1 MIEYKIDK
9 HGVKFETDGSLEKIC
24 AETLHMVNLIY
35 TRLIRHQPALARAFR
50 AAIIAGITSPL
61 SPVFQDNGDVG
72 SCQDILIV
80 RERET

>member
-1 MIEYKIDK
+1 MIEYKINK
-9 HGVKFETDGSLEKIC
+9 RGVTFETNGSLVEIS
-24 AETLHMVNLIY
+24 AQTLHMDNLIY
-35 TRLIRHQPALARAFR
+35 TRLIRHQPELARAFR

-80 RERET
+80 QERDT

>member
-9 HGVKFETDGSLEKIC
+9 RGITLKTNGSLLKIS
-24 AETLHMVNLIY
+24 AETLHLVQLIY
-35 TRLIRHQPALARAFR
+35 TRLIRHQPELARAFR
-50 AAIIAGITSPL
+50 SAIIEGITSPL

-80 RERET
+80 QERET

>member
-9 HGVKFETDGSLEKIC
+9 HGVELATNESLEKIC

-35 TRLIRHQPALARAFR
+35 PRLSRHRPELGRAFR

-72 SCQDILIV
+72 TEQDILIV
-80 RERET
+80 QERET

>member
-9 HGVKFETDGSLEKIC
+9 HGVELATNESLEKIC
-24 AETLHMVNLIY
+24 ADTLHMINLIY
-35 TRLIRHQPALARAFR
+35 TRLSRHRPELGRAFR
-50 AAIIAGITSPL
+50 AAIIAGITPPL

-72 SCQDILIV
+72 SYQDILIV

>member
-9 HGVKFETDGSLEKIC
+9 RGTTLKANGSLLKIS
-24 AETLHMVNLIY
+24 ANTLYLVQLIY
-35 TRLIRHQPALARAFR
+35 IRLIRHQPELARAFR
-50 AAIIAGITSPL
+50 SAIIEGITSPL

-80 RERET
+80 QERET

>member
-1 MIEYKIDK
+1 MIEFKIDK
-9 HGVKFETDGSLEKIC
+9 HGVELATNESLEKIC
-24 AETLHMVNLIY
+24 AETLYMINLIY
-35 TRLIRHQPALARAFR
+35 TRLSRHRPELGRAFR

>member
-1 MIEYKIDK
+1 MIEFKIDK
-9 HGVKFETDGSLEKIC
+9 HGVELATNESLEKIC
-24 AETLHMVNLIY
+24 AETLYMINLIY
-35 TRLIRHQPALARAFR
+35 TRLSRHRPELGRAFR

-61 SPVFQDNGDVG
+61 SAVFQDNGDVG

>member
-1 MIEYKIDK
+1 MIEFKIDK
-9 HGVKFETDGSLEKIC
+9 HGVELATNESLEKIC
-24 AETLHMVNLIY
+24 AETLYMINLIY
-35 TRLIRHQPALARAFR
+35 TRLSRHRPELGRAFR

-80 RERET
+80 QERET

>member
-9 HGVKFETDGSLEKIC
+9 HGVELATNESLEKIC
-24 AETLHMVNLIY
+24 AETLHMINLIY
-35 TRLIRHQPALARAFR
+35 TRLSRHRPELGRAFR

-72 SCQDILIV
+72 TEQDILIV
-80 RERET
+80 QERET

>member
-1 MIEYKIDK
+1 MIEFKIDK
-9 HGVKFETDGSLEKIC
+9 HGVELATNESLEKIC
-24 AETLHMVNLIY
+24 AETLYMITLIY
-35 TRLIRHQPALARAFR
+35 TRLSRHRPELGRAFR
-50 AAIIAGITSPL
+50 TAIIAGITSPL

>member
-1 MIEYKIDK
+1 MIEFKIDK
-9 HGVKFETDGSLEKIC
+9 HGVELAANESLEKIC
-24 AETLHMVNLIY
+24 AETLYMINLIY
-35 TRLIRHQPALARAFR
+35 TRLSRHRPELGRAFR

>member
-1 MIEYKIDK
+1 MIKYKIDK
-9 HGVKFETDGSLEKIC
+9 HGVELVTNESLEKIC
-24 AETLHMVNLIY
+24 AETLYMINLIY
-35 TRLIRHQPALARAFR
+35 TRLSRHRPELGRAFR

>member
-9 HGVKFETDGSLEKIC
+9 HGVELETNGSLEKIC

-35 TRLIRHQPALARAFR
+35 PRLSRHRPELGRAFR

-72 SCQDILIV
+72 TEQDILIV
-80 RERET
+80 QERET

>member
-1 MIEYKIDK
+1 MIEFKIDK
-9 HGVKFETDGSLEKIC
+9 HGVELATNESLEKIC
-24 AETLHMVNLIY
+24 AETLYMINLIC
-35 TRLIRHQPALARAFR
+35 TRLIRHGPELGRAFR

>member
-1 MIEYKIDK
+1 MIEFKIDK
-9 HGVKFETDGSLEKIC
+9 HGVELATNVSLEKIC
-24 AETLHMVNLIY
+24 AETLYMINPIY
-35 TRLIRHQPALARAFR
+35 TRLSRHRPELGRAFR

>member
-9 HGVKFETDGSLEKIC
+9 RGVHLETSGSLQNVS
-24 AETLHMVNLIY
+24 AEALHLVNLIY
-35 TRLIRHQPALARAFR
+35 IRLIRHRPELGRAFR

-72 SCQDILIV
+72 TEQDILIV
-80 RERET
+80 QERET

>member
-9 HGVKFETDGSLEKIC
+9 RRVNLETSGSLQNIS

-35 TRLIRHQPALARAFR
+35 TRLIRHQPALGRAFR

-80 RERET
+80 QERET

>member
-9 HGVKFETDGSLEKIC
+9 HGVELATNESLEKIC
-24 AETLHMVNLIY
+24 ADTLHIINLIY
-35 TRLIRHQPALARAFR
+35 TRLSRHRPELGRAFR

>member
-9 HGVKFETDGSLEKIC
+9 NGVKCEASGSLEKIC
-24 AETLHMVNLIY
+24 AETLYMVNLIY
-35 TRLIRHQPALARAFR
+35 TRLIRHQPALGRAFR

>member
-9 HGVKFETDGSLEKIC
+9 HGVELATNESLEKIC
-24 AETLHMVNLIY
+24 AETLYMINLIY
-35 TRLIRHQPALARAFR
+35 TRLSRHRPELGRAFR

-80 RERET
+80 QERET